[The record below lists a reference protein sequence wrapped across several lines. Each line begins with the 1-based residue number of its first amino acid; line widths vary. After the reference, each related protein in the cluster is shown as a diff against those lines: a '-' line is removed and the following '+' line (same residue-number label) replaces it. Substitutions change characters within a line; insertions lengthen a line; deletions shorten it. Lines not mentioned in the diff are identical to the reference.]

1 MREIINLVKLALFPA
16 VSLLNQR
23 KILTIMIAPPRGTFM
38 YPVENSQQET
48 ENISSA
54 AIKTR
59 MSAERRALLFMRTL
73 ATMNV

>member
-1 MREIINLVKLALFPA
+1 
-16 VSLLNQR
+16 
-23 KILTIMIAPPRGTFM
+23 MIAPPRGTFM